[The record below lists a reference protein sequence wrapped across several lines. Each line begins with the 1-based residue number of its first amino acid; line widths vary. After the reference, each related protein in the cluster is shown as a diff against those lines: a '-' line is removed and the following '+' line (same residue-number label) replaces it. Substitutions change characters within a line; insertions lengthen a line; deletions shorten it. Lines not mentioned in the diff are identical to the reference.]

1 MVKPD
6 HIIGAMAIMMV
17 IVMTFVVINVQ
28 KTIYNDAEEYCDN
41 IFGENKWIFVPVDS
55 DERIPWSIGQQ
66 MKCVSNNTI
75 TRE

>member
-41 IFGENKWIFVPVDS
+41 IFGENQWIFVAVES
-55 DERIPWSIGQQ
+55 DERIPWYIGQQ
-66 MKCVSNNTI
+66 MKCVSNNTT